1 MTKKI
6 KNNLGSKVHW
16 SSDYAD
22 SVIKKFPNKDEYI
35 CAAGISPSGTI
46 HFGNFRDVVTAYA
59 VFQELKKRRKKA
71 KMIFFWDDF
80 DRFRKVPEGIDPS
93 FEKYIGCPLSEVP
106 APDGSEKSYARYYE
120 EEFEKTM
127 EELDIKIEYRY
138 QSNEYKSGKYD
149 NQIIETLKKRTKI
162 AKIFLSFMSEKGKK
176 NRNIIDEEYI
186 NNYYPVTVYSR
197 FSGKDNTKILDYDGD
212 KKITYKCFDSGK
224 SGIINITK
232 DRIVSLSWK
241 VDWAMRWAKEGVNFE
256 PGGKDHSSPGG
267 SYDVSSIIAKEIF
280 NIEPPIYQGYDF
292 VGIRGL
298 GDKMSGSKGNSVS
311 PRKLLEIYSPEL
323 LKWLYFRTEPSK
335 AFSLAFD
342 SEVHRQY
349 TEFDRKIE
357 EINAVNNKLTNF
369 DIYSLK
375 ISGALKKTEYKKAI
389 PFRQAVGLGQIMQ
402 WDKKKVIKI
411 LKEQGKD
418 YSHESI
424 EVRLKKAKMW
434 LETYNSDEII
444 KLREEKNL
452 EYIKLLK
459 EEGLR
464 NVRKLKKEL
473 EKNKYKTISELNDL
487 VYGVVKKEDLDI
499 RENAKNQR
507 AFFKI
512 VYNLLI
518 GRDTGPRLSTFLWA
532 VEDKAKILKLLD
544 I

>member
-22 SVIKKFPNKDEYI
+22 SVIKKFPDKDEYI

-71 KMIFFWDDF
+71 KMIFSWDDF

-138 QSNEYKSGKYD
+138 QSNEYKSGRYD

-224 SGIINITK
+224 SGIIDITK

-256 PGGKDHSSPGG
+256 PGGKDHSTPGG

-357 EINAVNNKLTNF
+357 EMNTVNNKLTNF

-375 ISGALKKTEYKKAI
+375 ISGALKETEYKKAI
-389 PFRQAVGLGQIMQ
+389 PFRQAVGLGQIIQ

-411 LKEQGKD
+411 LKEQGED

-459 EEGLR
+459 EEDLR
-464 NVRKLKKEL
+464 DVRKLKKEL
-473 EKNKYKTISELNDL
+473 EKNKHKTISELNDL

-507 AFFKI
+507 VFFKI

-518 GRDTGPRLSTFLWA
+518 GRDAGPRLSTFLWA
-532 VEDKAKILKLLD
+532 VEDKTKILKLLN

>member
-459 EEGLR
+459 EEDLR

>member
-22 SVIKKFPNKDEYI
+22 SVIKKFPDKDEYI

-71 KMIFFWDDF
+71 KMIFSWDDF

-138 QSNEYKSGKYD
+138 QSNEYKSGRYD

-224 SGIINITK
+224 SGIIDITK

-459 EEGLR
+459 EEDLR
-464 NVRKLKKEL
+464 DVRKLKKEL
-473 EKNKYKTISELNDL
+473 EKNKHKTISELNDL

-507 AFFKI
+507 VFFKI

-518 GRDTGPRLSTFLWA
+518 GRDAGPRLSTFLWA

>member
-224 SGIINITK
+224 SGIIDITK

-459 EEGLR
+459 EEDLR

>member
-459 EEGLR
+459 EEDLR
-464 NVRKLKKEL
+464 DVRKLKKEL
-473 EKNKYKTISELNDL
+473 EKNKHKTISELNDL

>member
-224 SGIINITK
+224 SGIIDITK

-311 PRKLLEIYSPEL
+311 PKKLLEIYSPEL

-459 EEGLR
+459 EEDLR